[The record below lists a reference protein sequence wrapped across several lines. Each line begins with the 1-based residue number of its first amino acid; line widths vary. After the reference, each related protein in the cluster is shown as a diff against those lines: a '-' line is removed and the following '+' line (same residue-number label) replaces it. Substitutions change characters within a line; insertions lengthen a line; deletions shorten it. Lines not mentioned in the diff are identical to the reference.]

1 MATIRKQHG
10 KWQAVVRRKGFPQR
24 SMTFDSKQECLKW
37 ARNAEHSLDTGGVG
51 EVRQHMLMHAAV
63 ERYISEV
70 SVHKRGYAV
79 ERQRLMQMLRLL
91 PNIPI
96 NTMRAQH
103 IAAYRDERVRQGV
116 AGSTIVR
123 ELNNLS
129 HIFSTASM
137 EWGVSAHNAVR
148 DVRKPQQARGR
159 DRRVTD
165 EEYDVLRNTRFGDLI
180 VLAVET
186 GMRLGELLSLT
197 WSNIDLDGRIATLPH
212 TKNGE
217 SRIVPLSPVAIAT
230 LSGMG
235 QHCPRVFHQWKDK
248 NSVGNA
254 WRRMLVTLRKGT
266 SSDTFLSNLKFHD
279 LRHEAASRLFERG
292 LNMME
297 VASVTG
303 HKTLQMLKRYTHL
316 NPKDIAMK
324 LAA

>member
-10 KWQAVVRRKGFPQR
+10 KWQALVRRKGYPQLSR
-24 SMTFDSKQECLKW
+24 TFESKQECLKW
-37 ARNAEHSLDTGGVG
+37 SRDAEHSLDTGGVA
-51 EVRQHMLMHAAV
+51 VSQHMLLHAAV
-63 ERYISEV
+63 ERYIAEV

-79 ERQRLMQMLRLL
+79 ERQRLKQMLRLL

-96 NTMRAQH
+96 NKVTAQH
-103 IAAYRDERVRQGV
+103 IAAYRDKRIKQGV

-137 EWGVSAHNAVR
+137 EWGVSAHNAVK

-159 DRRVTD
+159 DRRITP
-165 EEYDVLRNTRFGDLI
+165 EEYDVLKNTRLRDLI

-197 WSNIDLDGRIATLPH
+197 WRDIDLTGRTATLPI
-212 TKNGE
+212 TKNGD
-217 SRIVPLSPVAIAT
+217 SRTVPLSPVAIAT
-230 LSGMG
+230 LSCME

-254 WRRMLVTLRKGT
+254 WRRTLVKLRKGT
-266 SSDTFLSNLKFHD
+266 SNDTFLSNLHFHD

-297 VASVTG
+297 VATVTG